1 MKLKEIA
8 DYLLGVLKGDPE
20 IEISG
25 VASISEAQSHQIT
38 FLAHKKYL
46 NHLPQ
51 CQAGAIVVPEEI
63 ESALPH
69 IKVKNPYLAFA
80 SLLELFY
87 PKPKPKP
94 GISPLSYIGP
104 NTLVEEGVTI
114 FPYVYIGEQAV
125 IGCKSIVYP
134 GTFIG
139 DRVKIGSDTTI
150 YANVSIY
157 DNVSIGNNVIIHSGA
172 VIGSDGFG
180 FVKQTDG
187 THHKIPQI
195 GTVVIEDRVEIGANV
210 CIDRANLGQTVI
222 RSGTKFDNLSHI
234 AHNVVIGENSIIV
247 AQVGISGSCTIGKNV
262 TLAGQVGMVD
272 HINIGDNAIV
282 IAQSGLTQDV
292 EANAVVSGSPA
303 IPHPLWRK
311 VQASLPKLPE
321 LIKTVR
327 HLEKQIEALEEV
339 RRNED

>member
-8 DYLLGVLKGDPE
+8 DFLAGELRGHSE
-20 IEISG
+20 IEISS
-25 VASISEAQSHQIT
+25 VASITEAQSHQIT
-38 FLAHKKYL
+38 FLAHKK
-46 NHLPQ
+46 HLDRLSH
-51 CQAGAIVVPEEI
+51 CQAGAIIVPDGI
-63 ESALPH
+63 EPALPH

-80 SLLELFY
+80 YLLELFY
-87 PKPKPKP
+87 PKPRPMP

-104 NTLVEEGVTI
+104 NTLIGEGVTV
-114 FPYVYIGEQAV
+114 FPYVYIGEEAV
-125 IGCKSIVYP
+125 IGRHSIIYP
-134 GTFIG
+134 GTFLG
-139 DRVKIGSDTTI
+139 DRVKIGSETTI

-157 DNVSIGNNVIIHSGA
+157 DAVSIGNNVIIHSGA

-180 FVKQTDG
+180 FVKKDDG

-195 GTVVIEDRVEIGANV
+195 GSVVIEDWVEIGANV

-222 RSGTKFDNLSHI
+222 KSGTKFDNLSHI

-303 IPHPLWRK
+303 VPHPVWLK
-311 VQASLPKLPE
+311 IHASLPKLPE
-321 LIKTVR
+321 LIRTIR
-327 HLEKQIEALEEV
+327 QLEKRIEALEGE
-339 RRNED
+339 RR